1 MKIAVLVKQVPDT
14 ETKIQLTAD
23 KTGIDQGAI
32 KWVVNPYDEIA
43 IEAALQLK
51 EKTGGEIVVVSLG
64 PQRCVD
70 AMRTA
75 LAMGADRGVR
85 IDTGSGAG
93 AGSGGGHWDS
103 TTTAI
108 ALASAVKAEGVDV
121 VFAGKQA
128 IDDDAGQMVQLVAER
143 LGWASIGIIES
154 FALAEDGKSALVTR
168 PVSGGT
174 KEVIQVSL
182 PAIFGCEKGMNTPRY
197 PSLPGIM
204 KAKTKPVVEKKGA
217 ELLGGE
223 VIKVK
228 SVGYFLP
235 PERQAGKKLTGTP
248 QELADALVN
257 YLKSDVKII

>member
-14 ETKIQLTAD
+14 ETKIQLAAD
-23 KTGIDQGAI
+23 KSGIDQSAI

-43 IEAALQLK
+43 IEAALKLK
-51 EKTGGEIVVVSLG
+51 EKAAGEVIVISMG

-85 IDTGSGAG
+85 VDTGD
-93 AGSGGGHWDS
+93 GHWDS
-103 TTTAI
+103 YTTAV
-108 ALASAVKAEGVDV
+108 ALAEAVKAEGVDV

-128 IDDDAGQMVQLVAER
+128 IDDDVGQMVQLVAER
-143 LGWASIGIIES
+143 LGWASIGIVES
-154 FALAEDGKSALVTR
+154 FTLDDGEKSATVVR

-174 KEVIQVSL
+174 KEVIQVTL
-182 PAIFGCEKGMNTPRY
+182 PAIFGCEKGMLTPRY

-204 KAKTKPVVEKKGA
+204 KAKAKPVVEKKGV
-217 ELLGGE
+217 ELLAGE
-223 VIKVK
+223 TLKVK
-228 SVGYFLP
+228 AVGHSLP

-248 QELADALVN
+248 QELVDALVGF
-257 YLKSDVKII
+257 LKNDVKII

>member
-14 ETKIQLTAD
+14 ETKIQLIAD
-23 KTGIDQGAI
+23 KSGIDHSAI

-43 IEAALQLK
+43 IEAAIQLK
-51 EKTGGEIVVVSLG
+51 EKAGGEVIVISLG

-85 IDTGSGAG
+85 IDPGSGAG
-93 AGSGGGHWDS
+93 GDSHWDS
-103 TTTAI
+103 YTTAV
-108 ALASAVKAEGVDV
+108 ALAEAVKAEGAEL

-128 IDDDAGQMVQLVAER
+128 IDDDAGQMVQLVGER
-143 LGWASIGIIES
+143 LGWASLGIIET
-154 FALAEDGKSALVTR
+154 FALDDGGKSATVTR

-174 KEVIQVSL
+174 KEIIQVTL
-182 PAIFGCEKGMNTPRY
+182 PAVFGCEKGLNTPRY

-204 KAKTKPVVEKKGA
+204 KAKAKPVAEKKGT

-223 VIKVK
+223 TIKIK
-228 SVGYFLP
+228 TVGYAMP
-235 PERQAGKKLTGTP
+235 PERQPGKKITGSP

-257 YLKSDVKII
+257 YLKQDVKII

>member
-14 ETKIQLTAD
+14 ESKILLTPD
-23 KTGIDQGAI
+23 KSGIDTSAI
-32 KWVVNPYDEIA
+32 KWVVNPYDEIG
-43 IEAALQLK
+43 IEAAIQLK
-51 EKTGGEIVVVSLG
+51 EKAGGEVVVISMG

-85 IDTGSGAG
+85 VDTGDGR
-93 AGSGGGHWDS
+93 WDS
-103 TTTAI
+103 ITTAV
-108 ALASAVKAEGVDV
+108 ALASAVQTEGVDV

-154 FALAEDGKSALVTR
+154 FTLDEGGKTATVVR

-174 KEVIQVSL
+174 KEVIQVTL
-182 PAIFGCEKGMNTPRY
+182 PAVFGCEKGMNTPRY

-204 KAKTKPVVEKKGA
+204 KAKAKPVVEKKGT

-223 VIKVK
+223 ALKVK
-228 SVGYFLP
+228 AVGYSLP

-248 QELADALVN
+248 QELADALVS
-257 YLKSDVKII
+257 YLKSEVKII

>member
-1 MKIAVLVKQVPDT
+1 MKIAALVKQVPDT
-14 ETKIQLTAD
+14 ESKIQLTAD
-23 KTGIDQGAI
+23 KSGIDLSAV
-32 KWVVNPYDEIA
+32 KWVVNPYDEVA
-43 IEAALQLK
+43 IEAAIQLK
-51 EKTGGEIVVVSLG
+51 EKTGGEIVVISLG
-64 PQRCVD
+64 SQRSVD

-85 IDTGSGAG
+85 VDTGD
-93 AGSGGGHWDS
+93 GHWDS
-103 TTTAI
+103 YTTAV
-108 ALASAVKAEGVDV
+108 ALAEAVKAEGVDV

-154 FALAEDGKSALVTR
+154 FTLSEDGRSALVTR

-174 KEVIQVSL
+174 KEIIQVTL
-182 PAIFGCEKGMNTPRY
+182 PAVFGCEKGMNTPRY

-204 KAKTKPVVEKKGA
+204 KAKTKPMVEKKGT

-223 VIKVK
+223 TIKVK
-228 SVGYFLP
+228 AVGHCLP